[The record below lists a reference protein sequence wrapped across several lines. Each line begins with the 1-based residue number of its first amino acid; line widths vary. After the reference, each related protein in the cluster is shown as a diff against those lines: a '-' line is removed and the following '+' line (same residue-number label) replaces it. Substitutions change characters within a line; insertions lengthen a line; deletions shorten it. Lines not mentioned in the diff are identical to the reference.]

1 KKILPVVRITDASK
15 ARRVGKIACRICAA
29 WARRAR
35 DFAHAERSS
44 VAPLPTL
51 QTALNRLLWW
61 ASYRTTALSA
71 SQTCKKTPSRFGDSL
86 RRAVYLG
93 CGHRRCRSEHRL
105 NRRRHRGGGREPLD
119 PFRASHTRCHQ
130 TMSALLLKADMREFA
145 STCPLSPLR
154 WSARRAQ

>member
-1 KKILPVVRITDASK
+1 MHAEQLAHVIAIERDEVRDLLSLRLGEAQPLTSFDLEADVSTGRNRSRHPRFQYRGRTAHLKKILPVVRITDASK
-15 ARRVGKIACRICAA
+15 ASRVGKIACRICAA

-71 SQTCKKTPSRFGDSL
+71 SRT
-86 RRAVYLG
+86 
-93 CGHRRCRSEHRL
+93 
-105 NRRRHRGGGREPLD
+105 
-119 PFRASHTRCHQ
+119 
-130 TMSALLLKADMREFA
+130 
-145 STCPLSPLR
+145 
-154 WSARRAQ
+154 